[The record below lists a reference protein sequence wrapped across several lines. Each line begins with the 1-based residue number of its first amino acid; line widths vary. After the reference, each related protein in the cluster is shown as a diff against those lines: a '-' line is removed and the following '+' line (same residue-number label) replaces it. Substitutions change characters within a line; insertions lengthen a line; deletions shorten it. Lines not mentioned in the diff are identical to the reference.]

1 MLPDALVLESS
12 NLSNKESVDLYV
24 EENDPELELR
34 LVSSTRSST
43 HSPRSHDMSSPFIT
57 NPQSP
62 QQEGPS
68 HSGVSR
74 EDKNTSRKTVDVF
87 SSPRQTTKRHQD
99 FGNELGKH
107 SPIRNESFVDNS
119 LDYPNQTPIKLQNQN
134 VSPWRQFR
142 PPSSLIALQGSSSIF
157 DNKPNL
163 KYTSTTVPQSTDT
176 ETNTH
181 SETEDLNKQLVH
193 YRLKLKVMKEFLQD
207 LIKEKRIDP
216 NEIGPIMADVD
227 VYSNQLLLEKQIHQL
242 QVDRNE
248 SLEIMDGLRAN
259 LEEFERCS
267 KDQDVKIA
275 DLNNII
281 EKCRELISE
290 FAAHL
295 QNDEKTEVW
304 RSVLHQLA
312 AMPLSV
318 QVEGLIQIAS
328 GLIQLSVNGRI
339 HTSNTQS
346 PPSTPPLSTCQLD
359 GNIDLA
365 KQIEKLEC
373 EKDKLLQLNAQ
384 LETDLNEKTQEA
396 QKLRTELETTVESN
410 MLLKEKMEL
419 EGKENAEQVTHLKA
433 VIEKFEHD
441 LKNQDYNY
449 AAIDGKD
456 RVIPSSQYESLVIEH
471 QDLQKAYDSLLNE
484 LNDFR
489 ESAARQSRLDVM
501 EKEKQNSSNLETT
514 YLSEQNNKV
523 AELRGELDLAL
534 KKQQLHESELAQKT
548 YINSQLHKENEQLQI
563 KLKKM
568 TDFVTYTTTDE
579 KERVMKKLSVMEFQ
593 FKDLLKF
600 DLSEFQKLIQ
610 SLNKVAE
617 DESLLNPVKKYER
630 IKKALVGD
638 IDESSIR
645 IMRENHKSVFEYFVR
660 ATDIL
665 INNYVRL
672 LLAENCEQSTEKL
685 EKQMTKLKEQNSLLK
700 NELEKLYKQVQESAI
715 TEMESATSRL
725 RLDDMRQK
733 WKAERERR
741 LMEDREAQK
750 RYSELRSEIARLQS
764 GS

>member
-1 MLPDALVLESS
+1 M
-12 NLSNKESVDLYV
+12 
-24 EENDPELELR
+24 
-34 LVSSTRSST
+34 
-43 HSPRSHDMSSPFIT
+43 
-57 NPQSP
+57 
-62 QQEGPS
+62 
-68 HSGVSR
+68 
-74 EDKNTSRKTVDVF
+74 
-87 SSPRQTTKRHQD
+87 
-99 FGNELGKH
+99 
-107 SPIRNESFVDNS
+107 
-119 LDYPNQTPIKLQNQN
+119 
-134 VSPWRQFR
+134 
-142 PPSSLIALQGSSSIF
+142 
-157 DNKPNL
+157 
-163 KYTSTTVPQSTDT
+163 
-176 ETNTH
+176 
-181 SETEDLNKQLVH
+181 
-193 YRLKLKVMKEFLQD
+193 
-207 LIKEKRIDP
+207 
-216 NEIGPIMADVD
+216 
-227 VYSNQLLLEKQIHQL
+227 
-242 QVDRNE
+242 
-248 SLEIMDGLRAN
+248 
-259 LEEFERCS
+259 
-267 KDQDVKIA
+267 
-275 DLNNII
+275 
-281 EKCRELISE
+281 
-290 FAAHL
+290 
-295 QNDEKTEVW
+295 
-304 RSVLHQLA
+304 
-312 AMPLSV
+312 
-318 QVEGLIQIAS
+318 
-328 GLIQLSVNGRI
+328 
-339 HTSNTQS
+339 
-346 PPSTPPLSTCQLD
+346 
-359 GNIDLA
+359 
-365 KQIEKLEC
+365 
-373 EKDKLLQLNAQ
+373 
-384 LETDLNEKTQEA
+384 
-396 QKLRTELETTVESN
+396 
-410 MLLKEKMEL
+410 
-419 EGKENAEQVTHLKA
+419 
-433 VIEKFEHD
+433 
-441 LKNQDYNY
+441 
-449 AAIDGKD
+449 
-456 RVIPSSQYESLVIEH
+456 IPSSQYESLVIEH

-523 AELRGELDLAL
+523 VELRGELDLAL

-672 LLAENCEQSTEKL
+672 LLAENSEQSTEKL

>member
-1 MLPDALVLESS
+1 M
-12 NLSNKESVDLYV
+12 
-24 EENDPELELR
+24 
-34 LVSSTRSST
+34 
-43 HSPRSHDMSSPFIT
+43 
-57 NPQSP
+57 
-62 QQEGPS
+62 
-68 HSGVSR
+68 
-74 EDKNTSRKTVDVF
+74 
-87 SSPRQTTKRHQD
+87 
-99 FGNELGKH
+99 
-107 SPIRNESFVDNS
+107 
-119 LDYPNQTPIKLQNQN
+119 
-134 VSPWRQFR
+134 
-142 PPSSLIALQGSSSIF
+142 
-157 DNKPNL
+157 
-163 KYTSTTVPQSTDT
+163 
-176 ETNTH
+176 
-181 SETEDLNKQLVH
+181 
-193 YRLKLKVMKEFLQD
+193 
-207 LIKEKRIDP
+207 
-216 NEIGPIMADVD
+216 
-227 VYSNQLLLEKQIHQL
+227 
-242 QVDRNE
+242 
-248 SLEIMDGLRAN
+248 
-259 LEEFERCS
+259 
-267 KDQDVKIA
+267 
-275 DLNNII
+275 
-281 EKCRELISE
+281 
-290 FAAHL
+290 
-295 QNDEKTEVW
+295 
-304 RSVLHQLA
+304 
-312 AMPLSV
+312 
-318 QVEGLIQIAS
+318 
-328 GLIQLSVNGRI
+328 
-339 HTSNTQS
+339 
-346 PPSTPPLSTCQLD
+346 
-359 GNIDLA
+359 
-365 KQIEKLEC
+365 EC

-489 ESAARQSRLDVM
+489 ESAARQSRLDMM